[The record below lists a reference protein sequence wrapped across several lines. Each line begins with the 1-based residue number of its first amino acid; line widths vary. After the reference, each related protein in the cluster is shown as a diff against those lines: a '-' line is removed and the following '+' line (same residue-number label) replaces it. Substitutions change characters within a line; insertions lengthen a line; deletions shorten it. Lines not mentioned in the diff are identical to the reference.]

1 MGPVVADG
9 DTVVADRM
17 WGGKPGRVG
26 ASCWLLQGECRG
38 REGELAWSGE
48 DSQTCWRE
56 LRAVDPVTKV
66 SIFQK

>member
-1 MGPVVADG
+1 M
-9 DTVVADRM
+9 R
-17 WGGKPGRVG
+17 GKPGRVG
-26 ASCWLLQGECRG
+26 ASSWLLQGECRG